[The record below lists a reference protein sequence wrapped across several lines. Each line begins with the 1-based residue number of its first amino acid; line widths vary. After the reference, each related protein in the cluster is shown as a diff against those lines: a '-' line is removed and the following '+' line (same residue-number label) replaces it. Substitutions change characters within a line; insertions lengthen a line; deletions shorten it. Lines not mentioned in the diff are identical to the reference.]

1 MPADGEQL
9 AVADVGAHRGGG
21 GLQRRQVQAR
31 LQRQLVL
38 AVAAQL
44 FGVEDPPSRRLGE
57 RPRLR
62 HVGGA
67 QQRRAGRKRGRAI
80 LRLRGEKE
88 APLEAA
94 PERDPEE
101 LPRPHL
107 RLQAAGQRRALHRL
121 EVEVAALPV
130 DVLPREAQRGPHA
143 ADGRPVPAQV
153 DLGMREH
160 RPRAAAIEVVAQA
173 GGHFSLDMEAVLG
186 LQKTRALIREPEPAA
201 FQGVDGDLRREPG
214 MERPGDDEDVQ
225 LVGKAGHEH
234 RQLVAQAH
242 PVELRPGRGKV
253 GRGHHLVG
261 ELLQVQLF
269 GEGLE
274 LLLQLRL
281 VEHLLR
287 HAQVHLQPQRLEDV
301 GADEGHLVE
310 VALVEVGDDLIALH
324 SRLHGGEDV
333 AGDVQEVAQALGHAR
348 GQLGA
353 HLRSLGKVE
362 HAAVHVVDQR
372 DVSVEDEQRP
382 VRCDCE
388 QDCGQQRHGW

>member
-1 MPADGEQL
+1 
-9 AVADVGAHRGGG
+9 
-21 GLQRRQVQAR
+21 
-31 LQRQLVL
+31 
-38 AVAAQL
+38 
-44 FGVEDPPSRRLGE
+44 
-57 RPRLR
+57 
-62 HVGGA
+62 
-67 QQRRAGRKRGRAI
+67 
-80 LRLRGEKE
+80 
-88 APLEAA
+88 
-94 PERDPEE
+94 
-101 LPRPHL
+101 
-107 RLQAAGQRRALHRL
+107 
-121 EVEVAALPV
+121 
-130 DVLPREAQRGPHA
+130 
-143 ADGRPVPAQV
+143 
-153 DLGMREH
+153 MREH

-310 VALVEVGDDLIALH
+310 VALVEIGDDLVALH
-324 SRLHGGEDV
+324 TRLHGGEDV
-333 AGDVQEVAQALGHAR
+333 AGDVEEVAQALGHAR
-348 GQLGA
+348 RQLGA
-353 HLRSLGKVE
+353 RLLRAGARPAPAWL
-362 HAAVHVVDQR
+362 AAFHRTQR
-372 DVSVEDEQRP
+372 RGNVPAR
-382 VRCDCE
+382 
-388 QDCGQQRHGW
+388 